1 MKKRGFT
8 LIELLV
14 VVAIIALLIGLL
26 LPALAK
32 ARRNAASMKDKTQIR
47 EIHQSMLVWAEDN
60 KNRLPTP
67 GLIDRQIDV
76 YTGQNLPGRGLED
89 TTVNL
94 TGPLFSALIAL
105 EFFNPD
111 IAVGPTETNPL
122 VREDEDFDYGAYDPS
137 PSVDQYWDPFFTA
150 DLMADSNVSYFHMAI
165 CGRRKKDKWRN
176 TQEAGDPVL
185 STRGTQDGEIDGNL
199 YNDSLTLQLHG
210 ADRQWVGNIVFND
223 NSAATIDNFFPNGVS
238 YEATDTVGFSKD
250 NIFAAEFTD
259 YGTGMAGA
267 DAYLVM
273 SPGQSG
279 STDTSVTTSYDDLAF

>member
-60 KNRLPTP
+60 KNRLPLP
-67 GLIDRQIDV
+67 GLIDRLVDP
-76 YTGQNLPGRGLED
+76 YTGQQLPGRGPED
-89 TTVNL
+89 TTKNL
-94 TGPLFSALIAL
+94 SAPLFSTLIAL

-111 IAVGPTETNPL
+111 IAHGPTEVNP
-122 VREDEDFDYGAYDPS
+122 VFVEDEDYDYSSYDPS
-137 PSVDQYWDPFFTA
+137 PSVDQYWDPDFLA
-150 DLMADSNVSYFHMAI
+150 DAQNGSNASYFHMAL

-176 TQEAGDPVL
+176 TQEAGDPIM
-185 STRGTQDGEIDGNL
+185 STRGTQNGEIDGAN
-199 YNDSLTLQLHG
+199 YTESQTLNLHG

-238 YEATDTVGFSKD
+238 YEATNAVGFSKD

-259 YGTGMAGA
+259 YGTGQAGA
-267 DAYLVM
+267 DAFLIM
-273 SPGQSG
+273 SPGQTG
-279 STDTSVTTSYDDLAF
+279 SSENAVPVSYDELNF

>member
-1 MKKRGFT
+1 MNKRGFT

-67 GLIDRQIDV
+67 GLIDRQVDV
-76 YTGQNLPGRGLED
+76 YTGQNLPGRGQED

-94 TGPLFSALIAL
+94 TAPLFSALIAL

-111 IAVGPTETNPL
+111 ITLGPTETSPF
-122 VREDEDFDYGAYDPS
+122 VIEDEDYDYSAYDPS
-137 PSVDQYWDPFFTA
+137 PSVDQYWDVNFQA
-150 DLMADSNVSYFHMAI
+150 DLQNESNVSYFHMAI
-165 CGRRKKDKWRN
+165 CGRRKKDNWRD
-176 TQEAGDPVL
+176 TQESGVPIM
-185 STRGTQDGEIDGNL
+185 STRGTEDGIIDGNQ

-210 ADRQWVGNIVFND
+210 ADRQWVGNIVFGD

-259 YGTGMAGA
+259 FGTGFAGA

-273 SPGQSG
+273 SPGQAG
-279 STDTSVTTSYDDLAF
+279 STDNSVPTVYDPLAF

>member
-32 ARRNAASMKDKTQIR
+32 ARRNARSMKDKTQIR

-67 GLIDRQIDV
+67 GLIDRQVDI
-76 YTGQNLPGRGLED
+76 YTGQNLPGRGQED
-89 TTVNL
+89 TTVNNSA
-94 TGPLFSALIAL
+94 PLFSSLIAL

-111 IAVGPTETNPL
+111 IAHGPTETSPL
-122 VREDEDFDYGAYDPS
+122 VSEDQDYDYSAYDPS
-137 PSVDQYWDPFFTA
+137 PSVDQYWDPNFLA
-150 DLMADSNVSYFHMAI
+150 DVSTESNVSYFHMAI

-176 TQEAGDPVL
+176 TQEAGDPIMA
-185 STRGTQDGEIDGNL
+185 TRGTDNGVIDGAL

-223 NSAATIDNFFPNGVS
+223 NSAATIDNF
-238 YEATDTVGFSKD
+238 
-250 NIFAAEFTD
+250 
-259 YGTGMAGA
+259 
-267 DAYLVM
+267 
-273 SPGQSG
+273 
-279 STDTSVTTSYDDLAF
+279 SVRTTSLLLSSQISAPAWLAPTPTWS